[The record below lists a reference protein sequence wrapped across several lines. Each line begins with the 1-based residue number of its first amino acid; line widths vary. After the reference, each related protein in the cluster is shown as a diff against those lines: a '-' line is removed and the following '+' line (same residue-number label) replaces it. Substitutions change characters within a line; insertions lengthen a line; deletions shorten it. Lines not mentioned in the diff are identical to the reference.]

1 MGEDQIL
8 CDPAATFGDIQG
20 ERVRCALDQPIPMR
34 GDSIVFQQ
42 TLVVGR
48 VGRDA
53 EMRYTPGGIP
63 VTNFSVAVDRRWTD
77 ANGQTLEKVTWF
89 RIVCWRKLAEV
100 TAQYVKK
107 GQRILVAGDIEA
119 SAWTDRDGT
128 PRASLELTA
137 DRVRFLSDREAG
149 DEAKAPPETGPDADK
164 EADAGD
170 ELPF

>member
-1 MGEDQIL
+1 
-8 CDPAATFGDIQG
+8 
-20 ERVRCALDQPIPMR
+20 
-34 GDSIVFQQ
+34 VFQQ
-42 TLVVGR
+42 TLIVGR

-77 ANGQTLEKVTWF
+77 ASGQTQEKVTWF
-89 RIVCWRKLAEV
+89 RIVCWRKLAEI

-137 DRVRFLSDREAG
+137 DRVRFLGDREA
-149 DEAKAPPETGPDADK
+149 DEEGKAPPEVK
-164 EADAGD
+164 EEATGD
-170 ELPF
+170 EIPF

>member
-1 MGEDQIL
+1 M
-8 CDPAATFGDIQG
+8 
-20 ERVRCALDQPIPMR
+20 
-34 GDSIVFQQ
+34 FQQ

-77 ANGQTLEKVTWF
+77 ASGQTQEKVTWF
-89 RIVCWRKLAEV
+89 RVVCWRKLAEI

-137 DRVRFLSDREAG
+137 DRVRFLGDREA
-149 DEAKAPPETGPDADK
+149 DEAGKAAGEVGTEVGK
-164 EADAGD
+164 EEGAGD
-170 ELPF
+170 EIPF

>member
-1 MGEDQIL
+1 M
-8 CDPAATFGDIQG
+8 
-20 ERVRCALDQPIPMR
+20 
-34 GDSIVFQQ
+34 FQQ
-42 TLVVGR
+42 TIVVGR

-53 EMRYTPGGIP
+53 EMRYAPGGIP

-77 ANGQTLEKVTWF
+77 ASGQAQEKVTWF

-119 SAWTDRDGT
+119 SAWIDRDGT

-137 DRVRFLSDREAG
+137 DRVRFLGDREAG
-149 DEAKAPPETGPDADK
+149 EDAKAPPETGSDADK

>member
-1 MGEDQIL
+1 M
-8 CDPAATFGDIQG
+8 
-20 ERVRCALDQPIPMR
+20 
-34 GDSIVFQQ
+34 FQQ

-77 ANGQTLEKVTWF
+77 ASGQTQEKVTWF

-137 DRVRFLSDREAG
+137 DRVRFLGDREA
-149 DEAKAPPETGPDADK
+149 DEEGKAAGEVGRKSARKKAPATKSPSSRSASSWPHTR
-164 EADAGD
+164 
-170 ELPF
+170 L

>member
-1 MGEDQIL
+1 MY
-8 CDPAATFGDIQG
+8 
-20 ERVRCALDQPIPMR
+20 
-34 GDSIVFQQ
+34 QQ

-48 VGRDA
+48 IGRDA

-77 ANGQTLEKVTWF
+77 ANGQPQEKVTWF
-89 RIVCWRKLAEV
+89 RVVCWRKLAEV

-137 DRVRFLSDREAG
+137 DRVRFLGDREAG
-149 DEAKAPPETGPDADK
+149 EEGKAPLDVK
-164 EADAGD
+164 EEAAGD
-170 ELPF
+170 EIPF

>member
-1 MGEDQIL
+1 M
-8 CDPAATFGDIQG
+8 
-20 ERVRCALDQPIPMR
+20 
-34 GDSIVFQQ
+34 FQQ
-42 TLVVGR
+42 TIVVGR
-48 VGRDA
+48 IGRDA
-53 EMRYTPGGIP
+53 EMRYAPGGIP

-77 ANGQTLEKVTWF
+77 ASGQAQEKVTWF

-119 SAWTDRDGT
+119 SAWIDRDGT

-137 DRVRFLSDREAG
+137 DRVRFLGDREAG
-149 DEAKAPPETGPDADK
+149 EDAKAPPETGPDADK

>member
-1 MGEDQIL
+1 M
-8 CDPAATFGDIQG
+8 
-20 ERVRCALDQPIPMR
+20 
-34 GDSIVFQQ
+34 FQQ
-42 TLVVGR
+42 TIVVGR
-48 VGRDA
+48 IGRDA

-63 VTNFSVAVDRRWTD
+63 VTNFSVAVDQRWTD
-77 ANGQTLEKVTWF
+77 ASGQAQEKVTWF

-119 SAWTDRDGT
+119 TAWTDRDGT

-137 DRVRFLSDREAG
+137 DRVRFLGDHEAGEEGKAAREASAEG
-149 DEAKAPPETGPDADK
+149 GK
-164 EADAGD
+164 EEGAGD

>member
-1 MGEDQIL
+1 M
-8 CDPAATFGDIQG
+8 
-20 ERVRCALDQPIPMR
+20 
-34 GDSIVFQQ
+34 FQQ
-42 TLVVGR
+42 TLIVGR
-48 VGRDA
+48 VGREA

-77 ANGQTLEKVTWF
+77 ASGQAQEKVTWF
-89 RIVCWRKLAEV
+89 RIICWRKLAEV

-137 DRVRFLSDREAG
+137 ERVRFLGDRER
-149 DEAKAPPETGPDADK
+149 EAEEEGRPPAEVVAEGDK
-164 EADAGD
+164 EAGAGD

>member
-1 MGEDQIL
+1 
-8 CDPAATFGDIQG
+8 
-20 ERVRCALDQPIPMR
+20 
-34 GDSIVFQQ
+34 VFQQ

-53 EMRYTPGGIP
+53 EMRCTPGGVP

-77 ANGQTLEKVTWF
+77 ASGQTQEKVTWF
-89 RIVCWRKLAEV
+89 RIVCWRKLAEI

-137 DRVRFLSDREAG
+137 DRVRFLGDREA
-149 DEAKAPPETGPDADK
+149 DEAGKAPPEVK
-164 EADAGD
+164 EEATGD
-170 ELPF
+170 EIPF

>member
-1 MGEDQIL
+1 M
-8 CDPAATFGDIQG
+8 
-20 ERVRCALDQPIPMR
+20 
-34 GDSIVFQQ
+34 FQQ

-53 EMRYTPGGIP
+53 EMRYTPGGVP

-77 ANGQTLEKVTWF
+77 ASGQTQEKVTWF
-89 RIVCWRKLAEV
+89 RIVCWRKLAEI

-137 DRVRFLSDREAG
+137 DRVRFLGDRAADGEDKPPAEAG
-149 DEAKAPPETGPDADK
+149 PDVDK

>member
-1 MGEDQIL
+1 M
-8 CDPAATFGDIQG
+8 
-20 ERVRCALDQPIPMR
+20 
-34 GDSIVFQQ
+34 FQQ
-42 TLVVGR
+42 TLIVGR

-63 VTNFSVAVDRRWTD
+63 VTNFSVAVDRHWTD
-77 ANGQTLEKVTWF
+77 ASGQIQEKVTWF

-107 GQRILVAGDIEA
+107 GQRILVVGDIEA

-137 DRVRFLSDREAG
+137 ERVRFLGDREADAEGKPPAEVLADTGKEEGVG
-149 DEAKAPPETGPDADK
+149 DEI
-164 EADAGD
+164 
-170 ELPF
+170 PF

>member
-1 MGEDQIL
+1 M
-8 CDPAATFGDIQG
+8 
-20 ERVRCALDQPIPMR
+20 
-34 GDSIVFQQ
+34 FQQ
-42 TLVVGR
+42 TLIVGR

-77 ANGQTLEKVTWF
+77 ASGQAQEKVTWF

-119 SAWTDRDGT
+119 SAWADRDGT

-137 DRVRFLSDREAG
+137 ERVRFLGDREADAEGKPPAEVLG
-149 DEAKAPPETGPDADK
+149 DTGK
-164 EADAGD
+164 EEGTGD

>member
-1 MGEDQIL
+1 M
-8 CDPAATFGDIQG
+8 
-20 ERVRCALDQPIPMR
+20 
-34 GDSIVFQQ
+34 FQQ
-42 TLVVGR
+42 TIVVGR

-53 EMRYTPGGIP
+53 EMRYAPGGIP

-77 ANGQTLEKVTWF
+77 ASGQAQEKVTWF

-119 SAWTDRDGT
+119 SAWIDRDGT

-137 DRVRFLSDREAG
+137 DRVRFLGDREAG
-149 DEAKAPPETGPDADK
+149 EEAKAPPETGPDADK

>member
-1 MGEDQIL
+1 M
-8 CDPAATFGDIQG
+8 
-20 ERVRCALDQPIPMR
+20 
-34 GDSIVFQQ
+34 FQQ
-42 TLVVGR
+42 TIVVGR
-48 VGRDA
+48 IGRDA

-63 VTNFSVAVDRRWTD
+63 VTNFSVAVDQRWTD
-77 ANGQTLEKVTWF
+77 ASGQAQEKVTWF
-89 RIVCWRKLAEV
+89 RIMCWRKLAEV

-119 SAWTDRDGT
+119 SAWIDRDGT

-137 DRVRFLSDREAG
+137 DRVRFLGDREAG

>member
-1 MGEDQIL
+1 M
-8 CDPAATFGDIQG
+8 
-20 ERVRCALDQPIPMR
+20 
-34 GDSIVFQQ
+34 FQQ
-42 TLVVGR
+42 TLIVGR
-48 VGRDA
+48 VGREA

-77 ANGQTLEKVTWF
+77 ASGQAQEKVTWF

-107 GQRILVAGDIEA
+107 GQRVLVAGDIEA

-137 DRVRFLSDREAG
+137 ERVRFLGDRER
-149 DEAKAPPETGPDADK
+149 EAEEEGRPPAEVVVEGDK
-164 EADAGD
+164 EAGAGD